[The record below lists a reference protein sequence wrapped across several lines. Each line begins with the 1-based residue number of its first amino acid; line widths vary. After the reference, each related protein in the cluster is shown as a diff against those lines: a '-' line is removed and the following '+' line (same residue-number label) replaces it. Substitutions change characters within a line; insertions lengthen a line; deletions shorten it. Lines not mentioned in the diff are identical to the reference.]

1 MLIYQ
6 FGNMARTRGRTRG
19 TRRRSRFQGRALSL
33 RTRKALKIAAAA
45 LALGGA
51 AVYGGRKYSKAQRKK
66 VSAAAWDALNN
77 DVTFSV

>member
-1 MLIYQ
+1 
-6 FGNMARTRGRTRG
+6 
-19 TRRRSRFQGRALSL
+19 
-33 RTRKALKIAAAA
+33 LKIAAAA